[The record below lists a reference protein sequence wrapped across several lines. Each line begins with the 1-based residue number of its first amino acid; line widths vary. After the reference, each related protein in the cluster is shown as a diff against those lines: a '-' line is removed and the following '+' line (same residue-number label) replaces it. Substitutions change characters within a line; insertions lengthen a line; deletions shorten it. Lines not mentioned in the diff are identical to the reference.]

1 MLHLEQWL
9 HPDLAS
15 PIGSKF
21 RGKPELERVNNV
33 QKPVYLIVHGPCGC
47 HYLMERRPTNL
58 WELRPMYLL
67 IQNAKTVPNAKLL
80 YAVLQ
85 NKSN

>member
-1 MLHLEQWL
+1 MFHLEQWL

-33 QKPVYLIVHGPCGC
+33 QKPLYLTVHD
-47 HYLMERRPTNL
+47 M
-58 WELRPMYLL
+58 
-67 IQNAKTVPNAKLL
+67 K
-80 YAVLQ
+80 Q
-85 NKSN
+85 NKNFFSAGETK